1 MADILRTG
9 LKGEANLGVEHH
21 VGDDMARLVQDVVFK
36 LCAAL
41 VAAALLVCGAL
52 MRDTAP
58 LAGNLSWFSTS
69 FCAERRSAGV
79 DVRVE
84 RKKEIN
90 TSVNKTAHAFSLG
103 MGACF
108 TAAHPSSR
116 IPHG

>member
-1 MADILRTG
+1 
-9 LKGEANLGVEHH
+9 
-21 VGDDMARLVQDVVFK
+21 MARLVQDVVFK

-52 MRDTAP
+52 MRDAAP
-58 LAGNLSWFSTS
+58 LAGNLSWFSILF

-84 RKKEIN
+84 RKKEEIN
-90 TSVNKTAHAFSLG
+90 ASVNKTAHAFSLG

>member
-1 MADILRTG
+1 
-9 LKGEANLGVEHH
+9 
-21 VGDDMARLVQDVVFK
+21 MARLVQDVVFK
-36 LCAAL
+36 LRAAL
-41 VAAALLVCGAL
+41 VAA
-52 MRDTAP
+52 AP
-58 LAGNLSWFSTS
+58 LAGNLSWFSIL
-69 FCAERRSAGV
+69 FFALSAALLGV

-90 TSVNKTAHAFSLG
+90 ASVNKTAHAFSLG